1 MKYFISVEK
10 RNNDDQK
17 LNIAVRERKRTNATG
32 RVFVI
37 ILNTYNYAMM
47 VNKDTYDF
55 LKICNRQNGM

>member
-37 ILNTYNYAMM
+37 ILNTYNALM
-47 VNKDTYDF
+47 VNKDPYDF
-55 LKICNRQNGM
+55 LKI